1 MVGFFYYDKS
11 FKSFYCSSTS
21 RGSTDKNCRQKASKT
36 GDIHLIGFSLGSHV
50 MGRTGRAMKDAK
62 KEVGRI
68 TGKTIKKYHFWH
80 NI

>member
-1 MVGFFYYDKS
+1 MTNHLNLFIAVQRVVDLLTKIVDK
-11 FKSFYCSSTS
+11 KHQK
-21 RGSTDKNCRQKASKT
+21 TD
-36 GDIHLIGFSLGSHV
+36 DIHLIGFSLGSHV

-62 KEVGRI
+62 KEVGHI

>member
-1 MVGFFYYDKS
+1 MTNHLNLFIAVQRVVDLLTKIVDK
-11 FKSFYCSSTS
+11 KH
-21 RGSTDKNCRQKASKT
+21 QKT

-50 MGRTGRAMKDAK
+50 MGRTGRAMKDVK

>member
-1 MVGFFYYDKS
+1 MDLLTKIVDEKH
-11 FKSFYCSSTS
+11 
-21 RGSTDKNCRQKASKT
+21 QKT

-68 TGKTIKKYHFWH
+68 TGKTIKKYHFGH
-80 NI
+80 NIW

>member
-1 MVGFFYYDKS
+1 MTNPLNLFIAVQRVVDLLTKIVDE
-11 FKSFYCSSTS
+11 KH
-21 RGSTDKNCRQKASKT
+21 QKA

-68 TGKTIKKYHFWH
+68 TGKTIKKYHFGH